1 VGDLFMLTKQRLQLM
16 ISLADFKQ
24 SHINTTMRV
33 TKYYRNDYVTLQLV
47 KNFFITTIA
56 YLILLGLFA
65 VYHLDFLLTN
75 MNDLKTGRLAAV
87 LLIVYIVMLAVYS
100 VITYVIARIRYERA
114 HEEAKDY
121 DQKLD
126 LLANIYREE
135 QLGSENPFGEDQ

>member
-1 VGDLFMLTKQRLQLM
+1 MLTKQRLQLM

-33 TKYYRNDYVTLQLV
+33 TKYYRNDYVAVQLV
-47 KNFFITTIA
+47 KNFFITSIA

-75 MNDLKTGRLAAV
+75 MNDLKMGRLAAV
-87 LLIVYIVMLAVYS
+87 LLIIYVVMLAVYS
-100 VITYVIARIRYERA
+100 VITYVIARIRYARA
-114 HEEAKDY
+114 REEAKDY

-135 QLGSENPFGEDQ
+135 KQSSENPFEEDQ